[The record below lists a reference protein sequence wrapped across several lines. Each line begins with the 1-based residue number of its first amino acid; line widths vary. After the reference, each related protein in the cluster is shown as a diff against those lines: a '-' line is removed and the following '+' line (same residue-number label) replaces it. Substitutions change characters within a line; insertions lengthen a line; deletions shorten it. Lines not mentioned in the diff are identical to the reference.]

1 MEAMRESCRVSI
13 HLLEA
18 AKSSDRQQHRKMW
31 KEWLAAQQRR
41 RKAWLAMAT
50 PSAGMRGTT
59 SEAVSSPG
67 SR

>member
-1 MEAMRESCRVSI
+1 
-13 HLLEA
+13 
-18 AKSSDRQQHRKMW
+18 MW
-31 KEWLAAQQRR
+31 KEGLAAQQRR